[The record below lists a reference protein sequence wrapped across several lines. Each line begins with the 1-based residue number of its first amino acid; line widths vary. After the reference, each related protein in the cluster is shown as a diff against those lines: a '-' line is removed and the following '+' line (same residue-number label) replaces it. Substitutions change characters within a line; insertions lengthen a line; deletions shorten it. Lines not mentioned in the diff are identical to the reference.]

1 MKSLLPIAIVLAL
14 ATAYGLWYQRS
25 RGKVVV
31 KSDKGLITQEMIG
44 APLGA
49 RVTLVQFSS
58 AFCSP
63 CRATRMLLEDVTAEM
78 SDVAYVEID
87 AEANDVRYDSDGV
100 AGIDGRFKVAVP
112 VYGCGYLGDNSVW
125 ADTSLAAMS
134 PEARDLWLQYLP
146 ADHAEGAAALEK
158 GAARVTLERRGD
170 ASTGWSMAWIY
181 ETRVRFA

>member
-44 APLGA
+44 AELGS
-49 RVTLVQFSS
+49 RVTVVQFSS

-87 AEANDVRYDSDGV
+87 AEANLELVRTLDIRSTPTTLFLDRTGHEV
-100 AGIDGRFKVAVP
+100 GR
-112 VYGCGYLGDNSVW
+112 
-125 ADTSLAAMS
+125 AMGA
-134 PEARDLWLQYLP
+134 PKRDQVLS
-146 ADHAEGAAALEK
+146 AISAIH
-158 GAARVTLERRGD
+158 
-170 ASTGWSMAWIY
+170 
-181 ETRVRFA
+181 

>member
-1 MKSLLPIAIVLAL
+1 VKSLLPIAIVLAL

-44 APLGA
+44 AALGSRA
-49 RVTLVQFSS
+49 TLVQFSS

-87 AEANDVRYDSDGV
+87 AEANLELVRTLDIRSTPTTLFLDRTGHEV
-100 AGIDGRFKVAVP
+100 GRAMGAPKRDQVLSAI
-112 VYGCGYLGDNSVW
+112 
-125 ADTSLAAMS
+125 LAI
-134 PEARDLWLQYLP
+134 
-146 ADHAEGAAALEK
+146 H
-158 GAARVTLERRGD
+158 
-170 ASTGWSMAWIY
+170 
-181 ETRVRFA
+181 

>member
-44 APLGA
+44 ADLGS

-87 AEANDVRYDSDGV
+87 AEANLELVRTLDIRSTPTTLFLDRTGHEV
-100 AGIDGRFKVAVP
+100 GR
-112 VYGCGYLGDNSVW
+112 
-125 ADTSLAAMS
+125 AMGA
-134 PEARDLWLQYLP
+134 PKRDQVLS
-146 ADHAEGAAALEK
+146 AISAI
-158 GAARVTLERRGD
+158 R
-170 ASTGWSMAWIY
+170 
-181 ETRVRFA
+181 

>member
-1 MKSLLPIAIVLAL
+1 MKSLLPIAIVLVL

-31 KSDKGLITQEMIG
+31 KSDKGLITQEMFG
-44 APLGA
+44 AALGS

-87 AEANDVRYDSDGV
+87 AEANLELVRTLDIRSTPTTLFLDRTGHEV
-100 AGIDGRFKVAVP
+100 GR
-112 VYGCGYLGDNSVW
+112 
-125 ADTSLAAMS
+125 AMGA
-134 PEARDLWLQYLP
+134 PKRDQVLS
-146 ADHAEGAAALEK
+146 AISAIH
-158 GAARVTLERRGD
+158 
-170 ASTGWSMAWIY
+170 
-181 ETRVRFA
+181 